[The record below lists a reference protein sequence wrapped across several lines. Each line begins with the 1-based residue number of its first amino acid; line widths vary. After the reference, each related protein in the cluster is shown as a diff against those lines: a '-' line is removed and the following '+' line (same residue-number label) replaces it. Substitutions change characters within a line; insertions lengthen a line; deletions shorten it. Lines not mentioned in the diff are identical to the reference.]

1 MSNMQQMSYL
11 QNLVSQ
17 ANKLKIEQENRQRE
31 LAMTYETKV
40 RQANMSNRARQAALS
55 TSKQKTLIPRK
66 KPLVEPDLAYTQESV
81 RGIGALYEQA
91 KTYDPFATT
100 KTETQLKE
108 PLTFFDTLSKKVS
121 TGYLEQQKP
130 LIDQREAIIQKR
142 DAVLKNIPSTVG
154 GSRRSGSGY
163 SRTSNP
169 NPTYTNIYNSYKKQ
183 LDPIE
188 QQISRLGEINQNV
201 YLNQQQTLAN
211 LIAEQE
217 KYYGKDFSNVDKN
230 ILSVADWSG
239 WQSLT
244 GDIAKYTSLRD
255 SYINRYK
262 SSGSKVDMDWIKQ
275 YNDLISSTLTS
286 MSSEVPK
293 TLTAAQKA
301 AGTLQS
307 TATSTLST
315 LESLN
320 KAFGERGKS
329 TIKPT
334 LEQRKVIDV
343 SGVDTT
349 RQQVIARM
357 NRVGSYLDQSKP
369 APKFESRP
377 V

>member
-17 ANKLKIEQENRQRE
+17 ANKLKIEQENRQKE

-40 RQANMSNRARQAALS
+40 RQANMSNRARQAELS

-121 TGYLEQQKP
+121 TNYLEQQKLLVDQKEA
-130 LIDQREAIIQKR
+130 LIKKR
-142 DAVLKNIPSTVG
+142 NEELKNTPQSIIERMWGRPWVIE
-154 GSRRSGSGY
+154 
-163 SRTSNP
+163 NP
-169 NPTYTNIYNSYKKQ
+169 QYTRILNLYQQQIR
-183 LDPIE
+183 PID

-217 KYYGKDFSNVDKN
+217 KYYGKNFSNVDKN

-255 SYINRYK
+255 SYINKYK

-275 YNDLISSTLTS
+275 YNNLISSTLTS

-293 TLTAAQKA
+293 TLTAAQKT

-307 TATSTLST
+307 TATATLST

-377 V
+377 A